1 MEVNLAQ
8 LIFTLSYK
16 HDTVIAPSDSSRTNE
31 EFSKGENVMIFRNQ
45 LVVQNTSDVYLL

>member
-31 EFSKGENVMIFRNQ
+31 EFSKGENESKHIKNVNC
-45 LVVQNTSDVYLL
+45 